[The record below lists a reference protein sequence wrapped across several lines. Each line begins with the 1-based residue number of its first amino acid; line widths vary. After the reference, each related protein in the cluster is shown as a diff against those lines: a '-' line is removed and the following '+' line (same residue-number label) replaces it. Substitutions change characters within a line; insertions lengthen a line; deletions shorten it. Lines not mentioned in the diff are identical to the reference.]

1 MNFLDIYTTIKT
13 NKNHTEI
20 LQRLGYNL
28 TKDEFSDFKVL
39 IELILEH
46 NYMSTIELV
55 DHTENFIFG
64 FDIPRIGEEF
74 DLIRLGKNYNINI
87 EIKNHSTDDKKRT
100 QIESGAYYLE
110 SLKNPTL
117 YFSFDVEEQSILFG
131 DSVKGKV
138 HFRSISLVEMVERIK
153 DQEVDYSTDIKKVLI
168 PEEFL
173 VNPFIDTSLFLNE
186 KYFLTAHQQNIYKET
201 LAEISNDIIAPIAIQ
216 GGAGTGKS
224 LLLYTIARSLTNR
237 KVVVIH
243 SGYLNQGHKELNEH
257 GFKIIPALEIKNVN
271 YENIDFILIDEA
283 QRTYITQLNILFEQ
297 ADKHNIKLLFF
308 FDPKQTFSVEEDG
321 YENKKRLID
330 YTKDRSGKIFK
341 LKDTVRSNYQVAEFV
356 DQMFEYNVNDIKKIS
371 NNNREIIIRYY
382 DSFKDFLSHEFKL
395 YLNGYVLLGYTS
407 SRYRK
412 DKYFKYSSYIKP
424 QDVVGQEFDKIA
436 VIIDADFFYKPNKR
450 ETTFRLNT
458 RTNSTHYSGTKM
470 LYSNVTRAREKLFI
484 AVIDNPEVYT
494 RLLSFVE
501 TM

>member
-1 MNFLDIYTTIKT
+1 MNFLDIYTTIKA

-55 DHTENFIFG
+55 NHTENFVFG
-64 FDIPRIGEEF
+64 FDIPRIGEEY

-87 EIKNHSTDDKKRT
+87 EIKNYSNDDKKRK

-110 SLKNPTL
+110 SLNSPTL

-131 DSVKGKV
+131 DSVKGKI
-138 HFRSISLVEMVERIK
+138 HFRIISLVEMVERIK
-153 DQEVDYSTDIKKVLI
+153 DQEVDYSTDIKKMLI
-168 PEEFL
+168 PEKFL
-173 VNPFIDTSLFLNE
+173 VNPFIDTNLFLNG
-186 KYFLTAHQQNIYKET
+186 KYFLTAHQQYIYKQT
-201 LAEISNDIIAPIAIQ
+201 LAEISNDIIRPIAIQ

-224 LLLYTIARSLTNR
+224 LLLYTIVRALTNQ
-237 KVVVIH
+237 KSVVVH
-243 SGYLNQGHKELNEH
+243 SGYLNEGHKELNRH
-257 GFKIIPALEIKNVN
+257 GFNVIPALKIENIN
-271 YENIDFILIDEA
+271 YTNIDFILIDEA
-283 QRTYITQLNILFEQ
+283 QRTYISQLEILFEQ

-321 YENKKRLID
+321 YENKKRIVN
-330 YTKDRSGKIFK
+330 YTKERSGQIYK
-341 LKDTVRSNYQVAEFV
+341 LKNTVRSNYQIAEFV
-356 DQMFEYNVNDIKKIS
+356 DQMFEFNINDIEKIS
-371 NNNREIIIRYY
+371 NSNREIIIRYY
-382 DSFKDFLSHEFKL
+382 DSFQDFLSHEFEL
-395 YLNGYVLLGYTS
+395 HCNGFKLLGYTS

-424 QDVVGQEFDKIA
+424 HDVVGQEFDKIA
-436 VIIDADFFYKPNKR
+436 VIIDADFFYKPNKS

-458 RTNSTHYSGTKM
+458 ESNGTHYSGTKM
-470 LYSNVTRAREKLFI
+470 LYSNVTRARKKLFI
-484 AVIDNPEVYT
+484 AVINNPEVYT